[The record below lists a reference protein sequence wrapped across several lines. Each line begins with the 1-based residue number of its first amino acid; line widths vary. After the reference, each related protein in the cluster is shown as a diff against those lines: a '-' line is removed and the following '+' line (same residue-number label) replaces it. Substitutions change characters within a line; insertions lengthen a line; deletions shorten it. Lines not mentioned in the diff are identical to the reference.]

1 MNLFPTEVRVVEEMR
16 EEYEVGEV
24 DQHAENDVF
33 LRLIAKHAILHLN
46 VSVDCNE
53 APNDHLHQLQ
63 CSNRHHHP
71 FGDLELHRSE
81 GIVSVHEG
89 VNCVIHD

>member
-33 LRLIAKHAILHLN
+33 LRLEVNEGFLISDWAKMDIK
-46 VSVDCNE
+46 SFSE
-53 APNDHLHQLQ
+53 Y
-63 CSNRHHHP
+63 S
-71 FGDLELHRSE
+71 HR
-81 GIVSVHEG
+81 
-89 VNCVIHD
+89 NNQNLRAVIHFTCC